1 MYGELGKAVRVQ
13 RSRTAGF
20 KAGTR
25 TCQSGG
31 DVEVDHQPVQ
41 QRVEAHCPV
50 ASVSRVNLQPVATWR
65 QWKSINFRICIA
77 HVVVVHALGYANSE
91 LWIFSS
97 QCHKVHALIFVAEE
111 FGNHFRLRHLR
122 RILNVTLRTAD
133 SESGLDYN
141 FVHVVRR

>member
-31 DVEVDHQPVQ
+31 SSDEDEVVNDEWGEGHALQHLSP
-41 QRVEAHCPV
+41 R
-50 ASVSRVNLQPVATWR
+50 SIYSRWTTWR
-65 QWKSINFRICIA
+65 QWKSINFRICVA

-91 LWIFSS
+91 LWIFSIQS
-97 QCHKVHALIFVAEE
+97 HKV
-111 FGNHFRLRHLR
+111 
-122 RILNVTLRTAD
+122 TLGLETPD
-133 SESGLDYN
+133 SPEPGY
-141 FVHVVRR
+141 